1 MWRVTVYVH
10 QAWKLGPTFSLI
22 LDSFDVAAWYHQNVA
37 VILIPEPTRVLSFEL
52 RGAGAVRSI
61 SGVILCGQSESQTG
75 CHHFVWRKQHSD
87 TSGKSGGVRAVSRE
101 TFPWQTRILSKRMH
115 TRTQINKTADNL
127 CEQTGRK
134 TKSYPHTH
142 THTKD
147 LTVGMIA
154 GSRQHFHTSLSSSFF
169 LRWQGPMGES
179 REGQEREML
188 SVCMCVS
195 MSLRCATIKEYH
207 NILFVKVI
215 IFILYPE

>member
-127 CEQTGRK
+127 CEQTGRE

-142 THTKD
+142 THQRFN
-147 LTVGMIA
+147 
-154 GSRQHFHTSLSSSFF
+154 SRHDCRVQAALSH
-169 LRWQGPMGES
+169 
-179 REGQEREML
+179 L
-188 SVCMCVS
+188 SVFLVLFEMTGPNGRVAWRTGERDAVSVYVCVDESEMCNNS
-195 MSLRCATIKEYH
+195 RI
-207 NILFVKVI
+207 
-215 IFILYPE
+215 P

>member
-115 TRTQINKTADNL
+115 TRTQINKTGGQFVRADRPGDKKL
-127 CEQTGRK
+127 ST
-134 TKSYPHTH
+134 HTH
-142 THTKD
+142 THQRFN
-147 LTVGMIA
+147 
-154 GSRQHFHTSLSSSFF
+154 SRHDCRVQAALSH
-169 LRWQGPMGES
+169 
-179 REGQEREML
+179 L
-188 SVCMCVS
+188 SVFLVLFEMTGPNGRVAWRTGERDAVSVYVCVDESEMCNNS
-195 MSLRCATIKEYH
+195 RI
-207 NILFVKVI
+207 
-215 IFILYPE
+215 P